1 MALPSDIVL
10 FFFFFLGKEDLE
22 KKSLIIGVFRR
33 EDILAGKI
41 ISREE
46 VLLGKCVVF
55 GAKYHHN
62 YINFWEN
69 TLNYGSC
76 NKKTGNP
83 PENHC
88 FLRQVTNVNTNNKV
102 KTTKKWH
109 K

>member
-1 MALPSDIVL
+1 MSLPSDIVL
-10 FFFFFLGKEDLE
+10 FGGCFLGKEDLE

-62 YINFWEN
+62 YINFWGN
-69 TLNYGSC
+69 ALIQSSC
-76 NKKTGNP
+76 
-83 PENHC
+83 
-88 FLRQVTNVNTNNKV
+88 L
-102 KTTKKWH
+102 
-109 K
+109 

>member
-10 FFFFFLGKEDLE
+10 FGGCFFGKEDLE

-55 GAKYHHN
+55 GANFCH
-62 YINFWEN
+62 IILNFWGN
-69 TLNYGSC
+69 ALIQGSC
-76 NKKTGNP
+76 
-83 PENHC
+83 
-88 FLRQVTNVNTNNKV
+88 
-102 KTTKKWH
+102 
-109 K
+109 

>member
-1 MALPSDIVL
+1 MGLPLHIVL
-10 FFFFFLGKEDLE
+10 FLVSNLGKGGTC
-22 KKSLIIGVFRR
+22 KKPHIIGVSRK
-33 EDILAGKI
+33 EVILAGKT

-46 VLLGKCVVF
+46 AKMGKCVVF
-55 GAKYHHN
+55 GAKPHH
-62 YINFWEN
+62 IILNFWEN